1 MEKENNGGLSSE
13 TKLLHEAYYAK
24 DAYNALNMPVYH
36 AVAYDFESAEQMEL
50 AFTGKSP
57 EHVYSRI
64 SNPTVQHFESRIKTI
79 TNAAEVI
86 SFNSGMA
93 AIANTIMAVAY
104 NGGNIV
110 TSPHLFG
117 NTYSFFAST
126 LKDFGVEMHFCD
138 LTNPDEVRAGI
149 DKNTC
154 ALFLEIITNP
164 QMEVADLRVLS
175 GICKAYG
182 VPLIADT
189 TIVPFTAFHAADF
202 GVDIE
207 IASSTKYISGGAT
220 SLGGLVIDYNSFD
233 WQNSKKLNYLVN
245 QTKWSAFSAKVRT
258 EIHRNL
264 GACMT
269 PHVAY
274 MQTIGLETLSIRYRH
289 AAKTCKELAQKIDG
303 LPNIF
308 SVNYPSLP
316 KHPYYAVSQRQFGEY
331 AGAMFTFDLASRE
344 AAFGFIN
351 NLKLIRRATNLF
363 DNKTLAIHPASTIFG
378 TFTEETRRSMDISQ
392 NTIRISVGLE
402 SLDDLYNDI
411 VQAAEKQNF

>member
-1 MEKENNGGLSSE
+1 MEKENCDCLSNE
-13 TKLLHEAYYAK
+13 AKLLHTSYPAK
-24 DAYNALNMPVYH
+24 DVHNALSMPVYN
-36 AVAYDFESAEQMEL
+36 AVAYEFETAAQMEL

-64 SNPTVQHFESRIKTI
+64 SNPTVQYFERRIKELTS
-79 TNAAEVI
+79 AAEVI

-93 AIANTIMAVAY
+93 AIANAIMTVAY
-104 NGGNIV
+104 AGSNIV

-117 NTYSFFAST
+117 NTYSLLAYT
-126 LKDFGVEMHFCD
+126 LKSFGVEARFCD
-138 LTNPDEVRAGI
+138 LTKPDEVKAKI

-164 QMEVADLRVLS
+164 QMEVADLCMLS
-175 GICKAYG
+175 DICKTYD

-189 TIVPFTAFHAADF
+189 TIVPFTVFHAADF

-207 IASSTKYISGGAT
+207 IVSSTKYISGGAT
-220 SLGGLVIDYNSFD
+220 SLGGLVIDYGSFD
-233 WQNSKKLNYLVN
+233 WQHSQKLNYLIN
-245 QTKWSAFSAKVRT
+245 QTTLSAFSAKMRM
-258 EIHRNL
+258 EIHRNF

-269 PHVAY
+269 PQVAH
-274 MQTIGLETLSIRYRH
+274 MQTIGLETLSVRYER
-289 AAKTCKELAQKIDG
+289 AAKTCKCLAEQIKK
-303 LPNIF
+303 LPDIV
-308 SVNYPSLP
+308 SVNYPTLP
-316 KHPYYAVSQRQFGEY
+316 EHPYYDVSQRQFGEY

-344 AAFGFIN
+344 AAFSFID

-402 SLDDLYNDI
+402 STDDLYNDI
-411 VQAAEKQNF
+411 VQAIR